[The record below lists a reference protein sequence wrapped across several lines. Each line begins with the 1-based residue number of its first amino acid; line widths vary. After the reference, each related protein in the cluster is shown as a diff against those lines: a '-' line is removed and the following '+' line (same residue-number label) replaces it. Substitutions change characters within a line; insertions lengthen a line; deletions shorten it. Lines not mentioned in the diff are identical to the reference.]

1 MINMKRY
8 FDILILLTLAVL
20 ILFPPLLVGMAN
32 LSNATSAKSEKDKT
46 LYYESAAKFLFWRT
60 DLLEK
65 AGLAAVSWNPDR
77 AINLLLTA
85 QNYNK
90 LSVDG
95 QLAMGDAYIAIGK
108 PETAISEWENIVPA
122 SAQSVIEISKR
133 LATAYHN
140 AGNYSQELIILRKWL
155 EIDNENILANKYIGV
170 LLAAEANSEAL
181 EHFSFLANNSQNK
194 AEQFKQVIS
203 ALESTDGD
211 ESYRLTKSGQALA
224 GLNEWPLAEIA
235 FLRAIESNPK
245 YGMAWAWFGLARQY
259 NNKPGALNALDYALK
274 LDPKSAGIHSLLG
287 TYWNKAKKGKEAQ
300 QEFATAISLEPAN
313 AAWWA
318 AYANETAQ
326 NDLPKALNAY
336 LQAINLEP
344 QNSDYWY
351 ALAAFCVDNNAY
363 IEDYGLKA
371 ALQAYAL
378 NPENP
383 AYMDLLG
390 RAQMA
395 SGQNS
400 AAEAMF
406 KKIITRYGNE
416 SNAYAYH
423 FHIGLLYLQT
433 GRNME
438 AYNEFSKTIIL
449 DPNGSYGLQAKNIIE
464 RYYP

>member
-1 MINMKRY
+1 MKRY
-8 FDILILLTLAVL
+8 FDILILQTLVVL
-20 ILFPPLLVGMAN
+20 ILIPPLLVGMGN
-32 LSNATSAKSEKDKT
+32 LSNAASAKSEMDKT

-60 DLLEK
+60 DLLDK
-65 AGLAAVSWNPDR
+65 AGVAAVSWNPDR
-77 AINLLLTA
+77 AINLLLIA
-85 QNYNK
+85 RNKKK

-95 QLAMGDAYIAIGK
+95 QLALGDAYLAIGK
-108 PETAISEWENIVPA
+108 PEIAISEWENIVPA
-122 SAQSVIEISKR
+122 SDQGVIEISNR

-140 AGNYSQELIILRKWL
+140 TGNYSQELKILRKWL
-155 EIDNENILANKYIGV
+155 KIDKESILANEYIGII
-170 LLAAEANSEAL
+170 LAAEANSEAL
-181 EHFSFLANNSQNK
+181 EHFSLLGNKSHKK
-194 AEQFKQVIS
+194 AEQFKQIIS

-211 ESYRLTKSGQALA
+211 KSYKLTKSGQALA
-224 GLNEWPLAEIA
+224 GLDEWPLAEIA

-259 NNKPGALNALDYALK
+259 NNKPGALNALVYALK
-274 LDPKSAGIHSLLG
+274 LDPKSSGIHSILG
-287 TYWNKAKKGKEAQ
+287 TYWNKIEKGNEAQ
-300 QEFATAISLEPAN
+300 QEFAKAISLEPTN

-318 AYANETAQ
+318 AFANETAR

-336 LQAINLEP
+336 LQAINLDP

-351 ALAAFCVDNNAY
+351 ALAVFCVDNNAY

-371 ALQAYAL
+371 ALQAFAL

-395 SGQNS
+395 SGQNG

-406 KKIITRYGNE
+406 KKIISLYGNE
-416 SNAYAYH
+416 SNAYTYH
-423 FHIGLLYLQT
+423 FHLGLLYLQT
-433 GRNME
+433 GRNLE
-438 AYNEFSKTIIL
+438 AYKEFDKTIIL
-449 DPNGSYGLQAKNIIE
+449 DPDGSYGLQAKNIIE